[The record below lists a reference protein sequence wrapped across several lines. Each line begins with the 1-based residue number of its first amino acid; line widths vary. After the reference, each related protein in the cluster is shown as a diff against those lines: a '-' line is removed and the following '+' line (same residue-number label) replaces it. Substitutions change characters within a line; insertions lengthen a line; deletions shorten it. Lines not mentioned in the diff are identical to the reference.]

1 MLMMKLFRSF
11 FFGLLV
17 VAAVFVPAA
26 LRAQREAQ
34 AAKQNTSEARISAED
49 LRRALAPHVKDLVID
64 ENRLRTHVMRP
75 QHIIGVISDHG
86 RDEGKIEFVPR
97 RPIVGPLT
105 GHHLDVDA
113 FTKALHAALKDQ
125 VAGYA
130 MRLRQ
135 HGQTIETLEWQWAQT
150 PPDGNE
156 GWNPDR
162 LMHVASVSKLI
173 TAMATT
179 RLLNEKKISYDAKI
193 IDYLPTYWAKGAN
206 IDKITFRNLMT
217 HTSGFS
223 GDTDFESMKAAVAGG
238 VSTDPN
244 AADHIG
250 HYHYEN
256 MNFGL
261 CRILIP
267 VINGNIAKNAN
278 FAFPPPLTFLNDQL
292 WDAIT
297 IAGYNQYVQNK
308 VFAPA
313 GVTTATLDHPGAGV
327 LAYKFPVSTAGW
339 NSGSLESVSGGAGWH
354 LSVDQLLDVMGTF
367 RRGGSIMSPAAAQ
380 IMLDDGFGIDLV
392 GVSTPA
398 GKLYNKN
405 GKWHDADSNGRTE
418 QSLAYFL
425 PEDMELVVLANSPI
439 GNPEQSFR
447 TVVTQIYVDNIK

>member
-1 MLMMKLFRSF
+1 MNLVRNF
-11 FFGLLV
+11 FFSLLV
-17 VAAVFVPAA
+17 AVAVFTPAV

-34 AAKQNTSEARISAED
+34 AAKPNAPAARVSPED
-49 LRRALAPHVKDLVID
+49 LHRALAPNVKDLAID
-64 ENRLRTHVMRP
+64 ENRVRNHVMRP

-97 RPIVGPLT
+97 RPIVGGLRV

-113 FTKALHAALKDQ
+113 FGKALHAALKDE

-135 HGQTIETLEWQWAQT
+135 HGHTIWTLEWQWAET
-150 PPDGNE
+150 PPDGGE
-156 GWNPDR
+156 GWNPDQQ
-162 LMHVASVSKLI
+162 MHVASVSKLI
-173 TAMATT
+173 TAIAMTK
-179 RLLNEKKISYDAKI
+179 LLNEKNISYDAKI
-193 IDYLPTYWAKGAN
+193 IDYLPAYWAKGPN
-206 IDKITFRNLMT
+206 IGKITFRNLMT
-217 HTSGFS
+217 HTSGFHT
-223 GDTDFESMKAAVAGG
+223 DQTDFESMKAAVAAG
-238 VSTDPN
+238 VSTN
-244 AADHIG
+244 SSAADYVG

-261 CRILIP
+261 CRVMIP
-267 VINGNIAKNAN
+267 VINGNIAEGVN
-278 FAFPPPLTFLNDQL
+278 FAPPPLPSALNDQI

-297 IAGYNQYVQNK
+297 IAGYNQYEQNK

-313 GVTTATLDHPGAGV
+313 GVTTATLDHPAAGV
-327 LAYKFPVSTAGW
+327 LAYKFPVTTGGW

-380 IMLDDGFGIDLV
+380 TMLDNGFGIDLV

-405 GKWHDADSNGRTE
+405 GLWHDADVDGRTE

-439 GNPEQSFR
+439 GNPEKFFR
-447 TVVTQIYVDNIK
+447 DVVTQIYVDNIK

>member
-1 MLMMKLFRSF
+1 MMKLFRSF
-11 FFGLLV
+11 FFSLFT
-17 VAAVFVPAA
+17 AAVVFAPAV
-26 LRAQREAQ
+26 LRAQRETE
-34 AAKQNTSEARISAED
+34 AARQNVSEARVSAAD
-49 LRRALAPHVKDLVID
+49 LHRAVAPQVKDLTID

-75 QHIIGVISDHG
+75 QHIVGVISDHG
-86 RDEGKIEFVPR
+86 REEGKLEFVPKKG
-97 RPIVGPLT
+97 IFGPRVA
-105 GHHLDVDA
+105 HHLDVDA

-150 PPDGNE
+150 PQDGSE

-173 TAMATT
+173 TAMAMTK
-179 RLLNEKKISYDAKI
+179 LLNEKNISYDAKI
-193 IDYLPTYWAKGAN
+193 INYLPTYWTKGPN

-217 HTSGFS
+217 HTSGFTS
-223 GDTDFESMKAAVAGG
+223 DTDFESMKAAVAAG

-244 AADHIG
+244 AADHVG

-261 CRILIP
+261 CRIMIP
-267 VINGNIAKNAN
+267 VINGNIAKGAN
-278 FAFPPPLTFLNDQL
+278 FFFPPPLTFLNDQL

-297 IAGYNQYVQNK
+297 IGGYNQYVQNK

-354 LSVDQLLDVMGTF
+354 LSVDQLLNVMGTF
-367 RRGGSIMSPAAAQ
+367 RRGGSIMSPTAAQ
-380 IMLDDGFGIDLV
+380 TMLDNGFGIDLV

-405 GKWHDADSNGRTE
+405 GLWHDAGVNGRTE

-439 GNPEQSFR
+439 GNPEQFFR
-447 TVVTQIYVDNIK
+447 NVVTQIYVDNIK